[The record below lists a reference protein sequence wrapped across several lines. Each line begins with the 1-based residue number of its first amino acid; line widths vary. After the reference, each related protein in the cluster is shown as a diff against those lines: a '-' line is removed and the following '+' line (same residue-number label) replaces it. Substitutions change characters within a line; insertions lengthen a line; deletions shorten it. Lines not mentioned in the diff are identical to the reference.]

1 MAGAKSSA
9 PVRMSAVRPR
19 FIVRECDA
27 WEFVDIF
34 AS

>member
-1 MAGAKSSA
+1 
-9 PVRMSAVRPR
+9 VRMSAVRPR

-34 AS
+34 AAS